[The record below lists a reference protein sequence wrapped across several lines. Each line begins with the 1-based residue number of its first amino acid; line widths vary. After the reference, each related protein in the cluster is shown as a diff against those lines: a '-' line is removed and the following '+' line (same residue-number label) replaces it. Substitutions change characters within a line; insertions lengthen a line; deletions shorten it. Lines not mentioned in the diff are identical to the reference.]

1 MGSGHGVRRKNHKQ
15 IFTELQEMALACARR
30 TEMMMKVK
38 GTLGFGLSHRF
49 IVAGVIWAVTT
60 DNTLLEITKC
70 TNGP

>member
-49 IVAGVIWAVTT
+49 IVAGVIWQ
-60 DNTLLEITKC
+60 
-70 TNGP
+70 